1 MGLVICCGLR
11 RLDDPA
17 MTDGP
22 PSEQRDDSE
31 DRRSLRLVALAWL
44 WLGVAIPGLFW
55 LVGHPTT
62 QSANVGLAVG
72 VFVLML
78 AAELFPIDVELRR
91 ESHSFSFSN
100 GPLLVGV
107 LLLPPVLV
115 VALRLCS
122 SAIVLFGVLRQS
134 PVKLAINVLAHL
146 MEVVVAAAVL
156 TAILPVDLLDTSAWA
171 LVFGAIVLS
180 DLASAAVIT
189 TAISVAQGHWE
200 RGLISGTSFGA
211 AAGLVDAAVAILI
224 VTLFRLDRPELWL
237 VLAMGAVIVLLTR
250 AYSRVS
256 ARYRSMELLDRF
268 TRAIGAAVLDG
279 TAAERLLTEAADIL
293 HADAGWLVVKDS
305 HDVRRIEAG
314 ENGPVACD
322 MRPIDH
328 AILARATVMAG
339 LEATGGALF
348 DELAEAGL
356 DEVIF
361 CEAGASETRT
371 VVLVVA
377 DRSGSVRAF
386 DEADAELLQTL
397 AVHAGLALLNIDL
410 VDRLRDEITTTEFQA
425 THDAL
430 TGLPNRVLFKR
441 RLEASLA
448 LGEAP
453 AVMLIDLDRFKDV
466 NDTLG
471 HHNGD
476 RLLAEIGKRLRQHLG
491 AQHTVARLGGD
502 EFAAFIGGVP
512 DRDGVISSAFD
523 LAAHLEQAVTIAG
536 VEVDVGASIGVA
548 FASEENR
555 DADTLLRQADVA
567 MYTAKADR
575 SQVEEYA
582 PTRDNYSPQRLS
594 LVGRLRNA
602 IDNGELT
609 LHYQPQ
615 IDLARGAVIGA
626 EALARWPQPGRDP
639 IPPDEFIHIAE
650 HTGLI
655 RPLSRLVLD
664 LAVAQAVRWHRQGRF
679 LRVSLNLSPHN
690 LIEPG
695 IVAAV
700 ADTLNTHGLDPR
712 HLMIELTETT
722 VMANPERTMRVI
734 SELRELGT
742 GLAIDDF
749 GTGHS
754 SLAYLTTLPATELK
768 VDKSFVLSM
777 ATEPAARSVVR
788 SIVDLGRS
796 LDLDVIAEGVET
808 ESAAA
813 ALTKMGCAL
822 GQGYFYSRPLEPR
835 AFERWQATYDSE
847 RDQRTNSPTSP
858 VL

>member
-1 MGLVICCGLR
+1 
-11 RLDDPA
+11 
-17 MTDGP
+17 
-22 PSEQRDDSE
+22 
-31 DRRSLRLVALAWL
+31 
-44 WLGVAIPGLFW
+44 
-55 LVGHPTT
+55 
-62 QSANVGLAVG
+62 
-72 VFVLML
+72 ML

-200 RGLISGTSFGA
+200 RGLISGTRFGA

-250 AYSRVS
+250 AYARVS

-328 AILARATVMAG
+328 AILASATVRAELEVAG
-339 LEATGGALF
+339 GRFSDALT
-348 DELAEAGL
+348 EAGL
-356 DEVIF
+356 DEIIF

-386 DEADAELLQTL
+386 DEGDADLLQTL

-476 RLLAEIGKRLRQHLG
+476 RLLAEIGERLRQHLG

-502 EFAAFIGGVP
+502 EFAAFIGGAP
-512 DRDGVISSAFD
+512 DRDVVIASAFD
-523 LAAHLEQAVTIAG
+523 LAAHLEQSVTIAG

-582 PTRDNYSPQRLS
+582 RRLATISPGAWRRQRSRSRAHPTPM
-594 LVGRLRNA
+594 GRLR
-602 IDNGELT
+602 
-609 LHYQPQ
+609 
-615 IDLARGAVIGA
+615 R
-626 EALARWPQPGRDP
+626 
-639 IPPDEFIHIAE
+639 
-650 HTGLI
+650 
-655 RPLSRLVLD
+655 S
-664 LAVAQAVRWHRQGRF
+664 
-679 LRVSLNLSPHN
+679 
-690 LIEPG
+690 
-695 IVAAV
+695 
-700 ADTLNTHGLDPR
+700 
-712 HLMIELTETT
+712 
-722 VMANPERTMRVI
+722 
-734 SELRELGT
+734 GT
-742 GLAIDDF
+742 
-749 GTGHS
+749 
-754 SLAYLTTLPATELK
+754 
-768 VDKSFVLSM
+768 
-777 ATEPAARSVVR
+777 
-788 SIVDLGRS
+788 
-796 LDLDVIAEGVET
+796 
-808 ESAAA
+808 
-813 ALTKMGCAL
+813 
-822 GQGYFYSRPLEPR
+822 
-835 AFERWQATYDSE
+835 
-847 RDQRTNSPTSP
+847 TSP
-858 VL
+858 VGERSPVSGPIRASATTTDTRRTTSSSPPWASVPTGSPCPGPA